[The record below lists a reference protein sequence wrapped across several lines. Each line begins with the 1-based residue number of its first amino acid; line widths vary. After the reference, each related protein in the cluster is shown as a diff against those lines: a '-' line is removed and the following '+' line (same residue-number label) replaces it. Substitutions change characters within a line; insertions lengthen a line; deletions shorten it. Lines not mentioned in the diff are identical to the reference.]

1 MKFTHVLSLMAL
13 LWVFA
18 FVSVAGAGD
27 AVSQSADPS
36 QVKQL
41 QEQMLGNPDIM
52 ALATALQ
59 SDPEMQA
66 LLSDPTFV
74 EAVQKGDIAALSA
87 DSRFQK
93 LLNNPK
99 VRAIVKQV
107 Y

>member
-1 MKFTHVLSLMAL
+1 MKFTHVVSLMAVL
-13 LWVFA
+13 CMFV

-27 AVSQSADPS
+27 AAFQSADPS

-52 ALATALQ
+52 ALVAALQ
-59 SDPEMQA
+59 SDPEKQA
-66 LLSDPTFV
+66 LLSDPSFV
-74 EAVQKGDIAALSA
+74 GAVQKGDTAALAA

-99 VRAIVKQV
+99 VQAIVKQIQ
-107 Y
+107 